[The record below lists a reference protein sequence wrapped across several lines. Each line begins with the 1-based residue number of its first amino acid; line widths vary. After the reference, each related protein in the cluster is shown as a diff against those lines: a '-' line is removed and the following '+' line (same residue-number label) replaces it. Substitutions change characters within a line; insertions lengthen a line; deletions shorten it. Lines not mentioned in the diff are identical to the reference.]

1 MGKVRSFAAILALL
15 VLPTAVHAEAK
26 TGQAAPAFEVKDA
39 SGKTRK
45 LSDLGGRWTVL
56 EWYNKD
62 CPYVKKH
69 YGAGNMQKLQRAYAG
84 KGVTWLT
91 VISSAKGTQGYL
103 DPAAA
108 LKNAKEQNSGAT
120 AVLIDA
126 DGKMGKAYGAK
137 TTPHMFV
144 INPEGKIVYAGAI
157 DDNDSSDPSVIAKS
171 KNHVSAA
178 LDEAMSGKKV
188 TVASS
193 RPYGCSVKYQ

>member
-1 MGKVRSFAAILALL
+1 MATLMLSAL
-15 VLPTAVHAEAK
+15 PIMSW
-26 TGQAAPAFEVKDA
+26 GQAKPGQPAPAFEVKDA
-39 SGKTRK
+39 AGKSHQLSGMAGK
-45 LSDLGGRWTVL
+45 WVVL

-69 YGAGNMQKLQRAYAG
+69 YGSKNMQALQKTYTS

-103 DPAAA
+103 EPAAA
-108 LKNAKEQNSGAT
+108 LKNAKEQGSGAS
-120 AVLIDA
+120 AVLLDT
-126 DGKMGKAYGAK
+126 DGVMGKAYGAK

-144 INPEGKIVYAGAI
+144 IDPTGKIVYAGAI

-178 LDEAMSGKKV
+178 LDEAMAGQKV

>member
-1 MGKVRSFAAILALL
+1 MGKMKSLMAMIAMIALPL
-15 VLPTAVHAEAK
+15 SVHAEAK
-26 TGQAAPAFEVKDA
+26 PGQAAPAFEVKDA
-39 SGKTRK
+39 TGKMHR
-45 LSDLGGRWTVL
+45 LSDLTGRWTVL

-62 CPYVKKH
+62 CPYVRKH
-69 YGAGNMQKLQRAYAG
+69 YGANNMQKLQKSYTA

-91 VISSAKGTQGYL
+91 VISSAKGKQGYL
-103 DPAAA
+103 EPASA
-108 LKNAKEQNSGAT
+108 LKNAEEQNSSAT

-144 INPEGKIVYAGAI
+144 IDPAGKVVYAGAI

-178 LDEAMSGKKV
+178 LDEGMSGKKV

-193 RPYGCSVKYQ
+193 RPYGCGVKYQ